1 VFRVEISPYVIVSPV
16 ENGAIVFD
24 SKEGKYSQVNMTGF
38 RVLEG
43 IIAGHSFEGI
53 VEKIAAEFD
62 ISWIMVE
69 RDVRSCIVDMSRRG
83 WLRKDAE

>member
-1 VFRVEISPYVIVSPV
+1 
-16 ENGAIVFD
+16 
-24 SKEGKYSQVNMTGF
+24 MTGF